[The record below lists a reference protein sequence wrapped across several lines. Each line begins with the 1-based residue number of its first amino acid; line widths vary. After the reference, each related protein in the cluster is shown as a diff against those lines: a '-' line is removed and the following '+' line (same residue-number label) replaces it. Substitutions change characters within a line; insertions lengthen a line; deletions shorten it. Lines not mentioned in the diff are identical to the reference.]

1 MRCAIVPP
9 HMLDHLA
16 EHHGDE
22 RMRELA
28 RRTLTADTA
37 RRAERAALRPATPPR
52 PAPGPAAP
60 DRAVHD
66 AGHKQALPGRTVRTE
81 GGPATGDQTADQ
93 IYDWLGV
100 TFGFYETVFGRDS
113 IDGAG
118 LPLVAS
124 VHYSVDYD
132 NAFWNGSQMVY
143 GDGDGRVFV
152 TFSGPLD
159 VTAHELTH
167 GVTQYSGGLDYKGQ
181 SGALNESVSDVFGS
195 LVKQYHL
202 GQTAGQADWLIGQG
216 MLAAGVHGVALR
228 SMKAPGT
235 AYDDPALG
243 RDPQPADMAHYVDT
257 TDDDGGV
264 HINSGIPNRAFYLVA
279 TAIGGNAWE
288 KAGRIW
294 YETLTGGK
302 LASDADFAAFA
313 SLTHQSAEK
322 LFGVG
327 GAESEAVRGA
337 WTTVGVTLS

>member
-9 HMLDHLA
+9 HILDHLA

-22 RMRELA
+22 RLRELA
-28 RRTLTADTA
+28 RRTLTADIG
-37 RRAERAALRPATPPR
+37 RRAERAAIRPAVPPR
-52 PAPGPAAP
+52 PAPGPAVP
-60 DRAVHD
+60 DRTVHD
-66 AGHKQALPGRTVRTE
+66 AGHRQTLPGRTVRTE
-81 GGPATGDQTADQ
+81 GGPATGDQAADQ

-100 TFGFYETVFGRDS
+100 TFGFYATVFGRNS

-132 NAFWNGSQMVY
+132 NAFWDGSQMVY
-143 GDGDGRVFV
+143 GDGDGHVFV
-152 TFSGPLD
+152 TFTGPPD

-167 GVTQYSGGLDYKGQ
+167 GVTQYAGGLDYTGQ
-181 SGALNESVSDVFGS
+181 SGALNESMSDVFGS

-216 MLAAGVHGVALR
+216 MFAAGVHGVALR

-257 TDDDGGV
+257 TGDDGGV

-313 SLTHQSAEK
+313 SLTHRSAER